1 MLNFRKDRAV
11 QKWMA
16 VKLWA
21 YLSSWS
27 TIKTMI
33 DSVAETEWD
42 RYMQMTE
49 SEELWVE
56 KGDVTSAVTVNM
68 DMELIAMEEV
78 HGA

>member
-1 MLNFRKDRAV
+1 
-11 QKWMA
+11 
-16 VKLWA
+16 
-21 YLSSWS
+21 
-27 TIKTMI
+27 MI